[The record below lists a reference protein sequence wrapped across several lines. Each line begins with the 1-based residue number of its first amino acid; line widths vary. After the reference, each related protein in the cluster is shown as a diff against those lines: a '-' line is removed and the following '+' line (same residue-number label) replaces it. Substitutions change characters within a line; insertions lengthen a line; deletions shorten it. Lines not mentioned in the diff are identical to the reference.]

1 MRIVFGAAK
10 CKGSHMGQKSIVIK
24 GAREHNL
31 KNVDLEIPRDELV
44 VITGLSGSGKSSLA
58 FDTMYAEGQ
67 RRYVESLSS
76 YARMF
81 LGQMSKP
88 DLDSIDGL
96 SPAVSID
103 QKTTSRN
110 PRSTV
115 GTTTEIY
122 DYLRL
127 LFARVGVPHCPECG
141 REIKKQTT
149 DQVTDDILKLAPEGT
164 RAIVM
169 APMVEGRKG
178 EFTKLFSDLSK
189 EGFARVRIDGEIV
202 RLTGEEITLN
212 KKIKHFIDVVVD
224 RVVLKASA
232 TARIAEAVE
241 LATTLANGRVL
252 VQLLDSEGNPIG
264 GEGKTSSGAKGGLR
278 EGEHIFSLALAC
290 PEHGHSIDELEPRD
304 FSFNA
309 PYGACPDCTG
319 IGSREEVD
327 PKLLVPDKTLS
338 LAEGA
343 IAPFKSG
350 NYFPQVLRAVAY
362 HLGADDQ
369 TPWEDLPAKVQ
380 KGLLYGVK
388 DRVRVDYH
396 TVDGRETYWYIDWN
410 GAIAAVEEKLHDAS
424 SDMQREKYQQYFAT
438 IPCPTCGGKRLKPEI
453 LAVTID
459 GKSIYDVCNLSARKS
474 LEFFKGLQFVGA
486 EERIAGPIVKEII
499 ARLQFL
505 VDVGLDYLT
514 LERATATLSGGEA
527 QRIRLATQIGAGLMG
542 VLYILDE
549 PSIGLHQ
556 RDNERLIATLQRLRD
571 LGNTVVVVEH
581 DEDTIRT
588 ADFVVDMGPGAG
600 ENGGHVV
607 AFGAPQDIMDNPN
620 SITGQYLCGKKKI
633 VVPEKRRNPRK
644 GKVKLV
650 GASENNLKNVSIEIE
665 LGTLTVVT
673 GVSGSGKSSLVTDTL
688 APILANQVNHARK
701 RTGEYRKVS
710 GLEAIDKAI
719 NIDQSP
725 IGRTPRSNPATYI
738 GLWDDIRAL
747 FASTA
752 EAKARGYS
760 PGRFSFNVKGGRCEA
775 CKGDGQ
781 IKIEMHFL
789 PDIYV
794 PCEVCHGERYNRE
807 TLQVTYRGKNIAQ
820 VLDMT
825 VDEALDFFTNI
836 PGIKRKLETLHD
848 VGLGYIRLGQPAT
861 TLSGGEAQR
870 VKLSSELQKRQ
881 TGKTFYILDE
891 PTTGLHF
898 EDVRQLLEVLQRLVD
913 AGNTVLVI
921 EHNLDVIK
929 CADRI
934 IDLGPEG
941 GDGGGTIVAYGT
953 PEQVAEVSNSYTGQ
967 FLKRILAK

>member
-1 MRIVFGAAK
+1 
-10 CKGSHMGQKSIVIK
+10 MGQKSIVIK

-31 KNVDLEIPRDELV
+31 KNIDLEIPRDKLV

-67 RRYVESLSS
+67 RRYVERLSS

-127 LFARVGVPHCPECG
+127 LYARVGVPHCPECG

-149 DQVTDDILKLAPEGT
+149 DQVTDEIMRLAPEGT
-164 RAIVM
+164 RAMIM
-169 APMVEGRKG
+169 APVIAGRKG
-178 EFTKLFSDLSK
+178 EFTKLFKDLAK
-189 EGFARVRIDGEIV
+189 EGFARVRIDGEV
-202 RLTGEEITLN
+202 RRLTDEEITLN
-212 KKIKHFIDVVVD
+212 KQIKHFIDVVVD
-224 RVVLKASA
+224 RVVLKPQSLG
-232 TARIAEAVE
+232 RVAEAVE
-241 LATTLANGRVL
+241 LATTIAEGRVL
-252 VQLLDSEGNPIG
+252 VQLLDKNGDPL
-264 GEGKTSSGAKGGLR
+264 GESKVSSGAKGGLGP
-278 EGEHIFSLALAC
+278 GEHVFSLALAC
-290 PEHGHSIDELEPRD
+290 PEHGHSMDELQPRD

-327 PKLLVPDKTLS
+327 PDLLVPDKTLS
-338 LAEGA
+338 LSEGA

-350 NYFPQVLRAVAY
+350 NYFPQVINAVAN

-369 TPWEDLPAKVQ
+369 TPWEDLPAKVR
-380 KGLLYGVK
+380 KGILHGVK
-388 DRVRVDYH
+388 GRVRVDYH
-396 TVDGRETYWYIDWN
+396 TVDGRETYWYIEWH
-410 GAIAAVEEKLHDAS
+410 GAIKAIEEKLHDAS
-424 SDMQREKYQQYFAT
+424 SDMQREKYQQYFST

-453 LAVTID
+453 LAVTIN
-459 GKSIYDVCNLSARKS
+459 GKSIFDVCNLSARDS
-474 LEFFKGLQFVGA
+474 LVFFKGLSFSGA
-486 EERIAGPIVKEII
+486 DERIAGPIVKEII

-571 LGNTVVVVEH
+571 LGNTVIVVEH

-588 ADFVVDMGPGAG
+588 ADYVVDMGPGAG
-600 ENGGHVV
+600 ELGGYVV
-607 AFGAPQDIMDNPN
+607 AAGKPEDIMANPE
-620 SITGQYLCGKKKI
+620 SITGQYLSGAKEI
-633 VVPEKRRNPRK
+633 AVPKERRNPKK
-644 GKVKLV
+644 GKIKLV

-688 APILANQVNHARK
+688 APILSNQINHARK
-701 RTGEYRKVS
+701 RTGAYRKIS

-747 FASTA
+747 FASTS
-752 EAKARGYS
+752 ESKARGYS

-794 PCEVCHGERYNRE
+794 PCEVCGGDRYNRE
-807 TLQVTYRGKNIAQ
+807 TLQVTYRGKNISQ

-825 VDEALDFFTNI
+825 VDEAREFFTNI
-836 PGIKRKLETLHD
+836 PGIKRKLDTLHD

-929 CADRI
+929 SADRI
-934 IDLGPEG
+934 IDMGPEG
-941 GDGGGTIVAYGT
+941 GDGGGTVVAYGT
-953 PEQVAEVSNSYTGQ
+953 PEHVAEVPGSYTGA
-967 FLKRILAK
+967 FLKKILAK

>member
-1 MRIVFGAAK
+1 MA
-10 CKGSHMGQKSIVIK
+10 QDSIVIK
-24 GAREHNL
+24 GARQHNL
-31 KNVDLEIPRDELV
+31 KDIDVTIPRDELV

-58 FDTMYAEGQ
+58 FDTIYAEGQ

-103 QKTTSRN
+103 QKTTSKN

-127 LFARVGVPHCPECG
+127 LFARVGIPHCPVCG
-141 REIKKQTT
+141 CVIQRQTT
-149 DQVTDDILKLAPEGT
+149 DQVTDEILKLAQDEGQ
-164 RAIVM
+164 RAIIM
-169 APMVEGRKG
+169 APVVEGRKG
-178 EFTKLFSDLSK
+178 EFTKLLSDLAK
-189 EGFARVRIDGEIV
+189 EGFSRVRIDGEIV
-202 RLTGEEITLN
+202 RLTGEEMVLN

-224 RVVLKASA
+224 RIVVKENARGRIAQSVETA
-232 TARIAEAVE
+232 TA
-241 LATTLANGRVL
+241 LADGRVL
-252 VQLLDSEGNPIG
+252 VQLLDKEGNPLS
-264 GEGKTSSGAKGGLR
+264 GENTISSGAKGAQR
-278 EGEHIFSLALAC
+278 EGEHLYSLALAC
-290 PEHGHSIDELEPRD
+290 PEHGYSMNELEPRD

-309 PYGACPDCTG
+309 PYGACPDCLG
-319 IGSREEVD
+319 IGVRSEVD
-327 PKLLVPDKTLS
+327 PLLIVPDTSLS
-338 LAEGA
+338 VNEGA

-350 NYFPQVLRAVAY
+350 NYYPQVLRAVLK
-362 HLGADDQ
+362 HVGESAD
-369 TPWEDLPAKVQ
+369 TPWEKLPKKAKDA
-380 KGLLYGVK
+380 LMHGVK
-388 DRVRVDYH
+388 DKVRVDYV
-396 TVDGRETYWYIDWN
+396 TVDGRNTYWYIEWT
-410 GAIAAVEEKLHDAS
+410 GVLEAVEEKLREAS
-424 SDMQREKYQQYFAT
+424 SDRQRERYEAFFST
-438 IPCPTCGGKRLKPEI
+438 TPCKTCQGQRLKPEI
-453 LAVTID
+453 LAVTIND
-459 GKSIYDVCNLSARKS
+459 KSIYDVTALSAKRS
-474 LEFFKGLQFVGA
+474 LEFFESLAFSGA
-486 EERIAGPIVKEII
+486 DEQIAAPIVKEVI
-499 ARLQFL
+499 ARLKFL
-505 VDVGLDYLT
+505 VNVGLDYLT

-556 RDNERLIATLQRLRD
+556 RDNERLIEALRNLRD
-571 LGNTVVVVEH
+571 LGNTVIVVEH
-581 DEDTIRT
+581 DEDTIRA
-588 ADFVVDMGPGAG
+588 ADYVIDMGPGAG
-600 ENGGHVV
+600 EAGGAVIAAGTPKEV
-607 AFGAPQDIMDNPN
+607 AQVEG
-620 SITGQYLCGKKKI
+620 SITGDYLSGRRAI
-633 VVPEKRRNPRK
+633 ALPEKRRNPKR
-644 GKVKLV
+644 GSIKLT
-650 GASENNLKNVSIEIE
+650 GASENNLKDIDVEVE

-688 APILANQVNHARK
+688 APLLANRVNHAR
-701 RTGEYRKVS
+701 RHTGAFKKIK
-710 GLEAIDKAI
+710 GTDLIDKTI

-747 FASTA
+747 FASTQ
-752 EAKARGYS
+752 EAKARGYA

-794 PCEVCHGERYNRE
+794 PCEVCNGQRYNRE
-807 TLQVTYRGKNIAQ
+807 TLQVTYRGKNIADI
-820 VLDMT
+820 LEMT
-825 VDEALDFFTNI
+825 VDEALEFFKNI
-836 PGIKRKLETLHD
+836 PGIKRKLETLNA
-848 VGLGYIRLGQPAT
+848 VGLGYIKLGQPAT

-898 EDVRQLLEVLQRLVD
+898 EDVRQLLDVLQRLVD
-913 AGNTVLVI
+913 SGNTVLVI

-929 CADRI
+929 SADRI

-941 GDGGGTIVAYGT
+941 GEDGGRIVASGT
-953 PEQVAEVSNSYTGQ
+953 PEEVAQIEGSYTGQ
-967 FLKRILAK
+967 FLKKLL